1 MKNRR
6 PMKILSV
13 ILIFSLTLSL
23 GMTAYA
29 AEEKTEIV
37 KTEVVDGLVITE
49 NSDGTK
55 RAVDTDG
62 TIYTKEKD
70 GSVTQQNPDGSVV
83 SEDGEGN
90 CTLYRPDGSIEGK
103 VFADGTVEEWKK
115 CGDNSLIKT
124 TYPEGSEKPPEI
136 SFENGEGKLTWT
148 EDGYQG
154 TTTAPDGTEFNV
166 STDENE
172 ASVMTITQG
181 DTVITGS
188 TTSFITDDGKGGY
201 KETGFEASLSS
212 SDGIQ
217 FETKADYGTG
227 EYSIRMDDGKGS
239 KIDIKGSNGTE
250 ESEMSFLDG
259 SYYTNKDGRSEFYDA
274 QNGNYGK
281 TYIDDGGNIV
291 TECDITKNGYRFVI
305 NDGNAEV
312 HNTETGEYLIR
323 NADGSMEG
331 GNTKTGQKA
340 VRDADGAMTLTGYDD
355 EGEPSETPPAQEPPE
370 ESAAPQAAGGG
381 LSIDEIVGTYH
392 VALIG
397 TDSEGTW
404 RLAKKGNSQIVDE
417 TGDGDVVYDYDPQT
431 GIATSSYENEAGKGT
446 TELIFT
452 AEDGKISLSGSW
464 RYTNEVNDE
473 TAIFN
478 YKGTKID

>member
-6 PMKILSV
+6 TMKILSV
-13 ILIFSLTLSL
+13 ILILALTLSL

-37 KTEVVDGLVITE
+37 KAEIVDGAVITE
-49 NSDGTK
+49 SSDGTK

-83 SEDGEGN
+83 SEDSEGN

-115 CGDNSLIKT
+115 CGDYSLIKT
-124 TYPEGSEKPPEI
+124 TYPESLEKPSEI

-148 EDGYQG
+148 EDGFQG

-172 ASVMTITQG
+172 ASVMTITRG
-181 DTVITGS
+181 DSVITGS
-188 TTSFITDDGKGGY
+188 TTSYITDDGKGGY
-201 KETGFEASLSS
+201 KEAGFEASLSS
-212 SDGIQ
+212 SDGFK

-227 EYSIRMDDGKGS
+227 EYSISMDDGKGS
-239 KIDIKGSNGTE
+239 KIDIEGSDGKE
-250 ESEMSFLDG
+250 ESEMSFSDG

-281 TYIDDGGNIV
+281 TYIDDEGNV
-291 TECDITKNGYRFVI
+291 VRECDITNNGVRFVL

-323 NADGSMEG
+323 NADGSIEG

-340 VRDADGAMTLTGYDD
+340 VRNADGEMTLTGYDN
-355 EGEPSETPPAQEPPE
+355 EEKPSETPPTQEPPE
-370 ESAAPQAAGGG
+370 ESAAPPAASGG
-381 LSIDEIVGTYH
+381 LSIDEVVGTYH
-392 VALIG
+392 VALVG
-397 TDSEGTW
+397 TDTEGTW
-404 RLAKKGNSQIVDE
+404 LLAKKGNSQIVDE
-417 TGDGDVVYDYDPQT
+417 TGDFVYDYDPKT

-464 RYTNEVNDE
+464 RYSNEEIDE
-473 TAIFN
+473 TTIFN